1 MDFSSVPIC
10 SDFFNAFW
18 VVISPY
24 VVSFIAAWLFW
35 EIIKIVLHKLYS
47 FVNIGLTA
55 RETKRAYK
63 KIDNVV
69 DGVSTI
75 SDLASSLKSDK
86 GK

>member
-1 MDFSSVPIC
+1 MDFSNISIYSDCINPLLEALLPYIAPI
-10 SDFFNAFW
+10 
-18 VVISPY
+18 
-24 VVSFIAAWLFW
+24 IAAAIFW
-35 EIIKIVLHKLYS
+35 KIIKIILHKLYS
-47 FVNIGLTA
+47 FINIGLTA

>member
-1 MDFSSVPIC
+1 MDFSNIPIC
-10 SDFFNAFW
+10 SDFLNAFW
-18 VVISPY
+18 AVISPY
-24 VVSFIAAWLFW
+24 VVSFITVWLFW
-35 EIIKIVLHKLYS
+35 EIIKIILHKLYS

-55 RETKRAYK
+55 RETKRAYR